1 MLKDRSSDG
10 IMEPGADAAIY
21 EREFLG
27 EKNFP
32 STMQVSRP
40 CFTATELKFL
50 HSFTIPLH
58 KKLAYNQ
65 RKHQIF
71 QHAAQVVKALK
82 FPLRVLSTSMNYF
95 QRYYLFNKFEE
106 PSDGYLQDLE
116 KDPFT
121 VLITC
126 LFLASKNED
135 CIKKLRDIQ
144 SVSTRI
150 RDVSEE
156 NKLLSNTSFN
166 EAQRKAVLT
175 MEFKLLQVIK
185 FDFSSGSTAH
195 SIDQLVVRFGK
206 KLSAG
211 YKTTMFSWLICYD
224 IMSTPLCLMIPP
236 HCIAL
241 AIIIVAL
248 NINPKDMYTN
258 FNKADD
264 TQTDLNEILENLDC
278 YNDFQ
283 CPESLVNEGILYILD
298 YYVHQMNYSVLNNF
312 MPAVD
317 LETGKERTFKF
328 MELKTRFNDLKGLSE
343 RSCDSPS
350 ILRKDEYLQL
360 YDYNIASRGASRF
373 LSANKRRRFDKE
385 LDLNTKENGTNGISR
400 RTEKEEISN

>member
-10 IMEPGADAAIY
+10 IMESGTDAAIPD
-21 EREFLG
+21 REFLA
-27 EKNFP
+27 ERNFP

-58 KKLAYNQ
+58 KKMAYNQ

-82 FPLRVLSTSMNYF
+82 FPLRVLNTSMNYF

-144 SVSTRI
+144 SVSNRI
-150 RDVSEE
+150 RDISEE
-156 NKLLSNTSFN
+156 NKFLSNTSFN

-248 NINPKDMYTN
+248 NINPKDMNTN
-258 FNKADD
+258 YNKADD
-264 TQTDLNEILENLDC
+264 SQTDLNEILENLDC

-312 MPAVD
+312 MPSVD
-317 LETGKERTFKF
+317 LETGKERIFKF

-350 ILRKDEYLQL
+350 ILKKDEYLQL
-360 YDYNIASRGASRF
+360 YDYNIASKGASRF
-373 LSANKRRRFDKE
+373 LLANKRRRFDKE
-385 LDLNTKENGTNGISR
+385 LELNTKQNRTNGISR
-400 RTEKEEISN
+400 PAEKEEIS